1 MQLRICVGIPSY
13 RKDKVKTLRIV
24 PWATVYV
31 AESEAERYR
40 ENNPGADIQTVPDN
54 VQGNVSR
61 IRNYILDK
69 CFSDGYDAVCIMDD
83 DINRFCTFENDTV
96 LHRHG
101 KDNIPVTDFAAFL
114 EHYTLLC
121 HEFGFKLWGV
131 NQNKD
136 RQSYAQYLPFSTKAC
151 VLGPFSVHLSNPIR
165 YDERLPLKEDY
176 DISLQHLNR
185 YRGVMRVNAYHYECD
200 QANATG
206 GCAAIRNRER
216 EREQMELLRRKWGSD
231 IVKEDTRGGSR
242 RKADNV
248 FGDINPKI
256 YVPIKGV

>member
-1 MQLRICVGIPSY
+1 MRICVGIPSY
-13 RKDKVKTLRIV
+13 RKDRVKTLRIV

-31 AESEAERYR
+31 AESEADRYR
-40 ENNPGADIQTVPDN
+40 EGNPGADVRTVPDH

-83 DINRFCTFENDTV
+83 DIDRFCTFENDTV

-101 KDNIPVTDFAAFL
+101 KDNIPVTDFAEFL

-121 HEFGFKLWGV
+121 KEFGFKLWGV

-185 YRGVMRVNAYHYECD
+185 YRGVLRVNVYHYECD

-216 EREQMELLRRKWGSD
+216 EREQMELLRRKWGGD

-242 RKADNV
+242 LKADNV
-248 FGDINPKI
+248 LGDINPKI
-256 YVPIKGV
+256 SVPIKGV